1 MQLTF
6 DPGQILL
13 MSFVWLSSNL
23 SGESPSFDVS
33 QPVGSEA
40 LVASED

>member
-6 DPGQILL
+6 DPGQLLL

-23 SGESPSFDVS
+23 SGESPPSDVS
-33 QPVGSEA
+33 QSVGSEA
-40 LVASED
+40 LAASED